1 LPTKNYPDKL
11 VHLDYNYTIH
21 HKQNKMTKE
30 QQAIKIIK
38 QLIDQAIEA
47 GVLKN
52 IETANLV
59 YQSFQILND
68 SVNGSSVDNASN

>member
-1 LPTKNYPDKL
+1 MVL
-11 VHLDYNYTIH
+11 VIEYLYTL
-21 HKQNKMTKE
+21 KKNKMTKE

-38 QLIDQAIEA
+38 QLIDQSIEA

>member
-1 LPTKNYPDKL
+1 
-11 VHLDYNYTIH
+11 
-21 HKQNKMTKE
+21 MTKE

-38 QLIDQAIEA
+38 QVIDQSIEA

-68 SVNGSSVDNASN
+68 NVNGSGDSGTNN

>member
-1 LPTKNYPDKL
+1 
-11 VHLDYNYTIH
+11 
-21 HKQNKMTKE
+21 MTKE

-38 QLIDQAIEA
+38 QLIDQAIES

-59 YQSFQILND
+59 YQSYQILNE
-68 SVNGSSVDNASN
+68 SVNGSSDNNPSN

>member
-1 LPTKNYPDKL
+1 
-11 VHLDYNYTIH
+11 
-21 HKQNKMTKE
+21 MTKE

-38 QLIDQAIEA
+38 QLIDQSFEA

-59 YQSFQILND
+59 YQSFQILNE
-68 SVNGSSVDNASN
+68 SVNGSNDNNANN

>member
-1 LPTKNYPDKL
+1 
-11 VHLDYNYTIH
+11 
-21 HKQNKMTKE
+21 MTKE

-59 YQSFQILND
+59 YQSYQILND
-68 SVNGSSVDNASN
+68 SVNGSSDSSTSN

>member
-1 LPTKNYPDKL
+1 
-11 VHLDYNYTIH
+11 
-21 HKQNKMTKE
+21 MTKQ

-68 SVNGSSVDNASN
+68 SVNGSSDSGTSN

>member
-1 LPTKNYPDKL
+1 
-11 VHLDYNYTIH
+11 
-21 HKQNKMTKE
+21 MTKE

-52 IETANLV
+52 IEIANLV

-68 SVNGSSVDNASN
+68 SINGSSVDNANN

>member
-1 LPTKNYPDKL
+1 
-11 VHLDYNYTIH
+11 
-21 HKQNKMTKE
+21 MTKE

-38 QLIDQAIEA
+38 QLIDKAIET

-59 YQSFQILND
+59 YQSYQVLND
-68 SVNGSSVDNASN
+68 SVNGSNDNNASN

>member
-1 LPTKNYPDKL
+1 
-11 VHLDYNYTIH
+11 
-21 HKQNKMTKE
+21 MTKE

-38 QLIDQAIEA
+38 QLIDQAIES

-59 YQSFQILND
+59 YQSYQILNE
-68 SVNGSSVDNASN
+68 SVNGSNVDSSNS

>member
-1 LPTKNYPDKL
+1 
-11 VHLDYNYTIH
+11 
-21 HKQNKMTKE
+21 MTSQ

-38 QLIDQAIEA
+38 QLIDQSIEA

-68 SVNGSSVDNASN
+68 CINNLPKEKNIDGTGDSNAGS

>member
-1 LPTKNYPDKL
+1 
-11 VHLDYNYTIH
+11 
-21 HKQNKMTKE
+21 MTKE

-38 QLIDQAIEA
+38 QLIDQAIES

-59 YQSFQILND
+59 YQSYQILND
-68 SVNGSSVDNASN
+68 SVNGSNVDSSNS

>member
-1 LPTKNYPDKL
+1 
-11 VHLDYNYTIH
+11 
-21 HKQNKMTKE
+21 MTKE

-38 QLIDQAIEA
+38 QLIDQSIEA

-59 YQSFQILND
+59 YQSYKLLND
-68 SVNGSSVDNASN
+68 SVNGSSDNNTNS

>member
-1 LPTKNYPDKL
+1 
-11 VHLDYNYTIH
+11 
-21 HKQNKMTKE
+21 MTKE

-59 YQSFQILND
+59 YQSFQILNIF
-68 SVNGSSVDNASN
+68 VIIFTIIKKLF

>member
-1 LPTKNYPDKL
+1 
-11 VHLDYNYTIH
+11 
-21 HKQNKMTKE
+21 MTKE

-38 QLIDQAIEA
+38 QLIDQSIEA

-59 YQSFQILND
+59 YQSFQILNE
-68 SVNGSSVDNASN
+68 SVNGSSVDNANN